1 MNEQLLDQKESE
13 FSLYDECL
21 EIKQEGASNGD
32 LRSFLREQNIAEDL
46 ISDIVKRVDSDF
58 LNGVGAK
65 KPESALSET
74 TRRLIGWLLVV
85 MGLTVLILF
94 YLNGGAGLIPV
105 LVCFMLS
112 MGGLAMIRS
121 ASEKN
126 MKERKKKKKI
136 SSGYFKRE

>member
-1 MNEQLLDQKESE
+1 MSEQLLDQKESE

-21 EIKQEGASNGD
+21 EMKQEGASNGD
-32 LRSFLREQNIAEDL
+32 VRSFLREQKLDEGL
-46 ISDIVKRVDSDF
+46 ISEMVKRVDSDF
-58 LNGVGAK
+58 LNGVGLK
-65 KPESALSET
+65 KQESVWSET
-74 TRRLIGWLLVV
+74 TKRLIGWLLVV

-105 LVCFMLS
+105 LICFMLS

-126 MKERKKKKKI
+126 MKDRRKKKKI